1 MHSPGSAVRSPCHR
15 PMAQIRTIKSNTAA
29 AAHKQPALKVLA
41 PNSSG

>member
-1 MHSPGSAVRSPCHR
+1 MHSPGSAVRHR

-29 AAHKQPALKVLA
+29 VAHKQPTLKVLA